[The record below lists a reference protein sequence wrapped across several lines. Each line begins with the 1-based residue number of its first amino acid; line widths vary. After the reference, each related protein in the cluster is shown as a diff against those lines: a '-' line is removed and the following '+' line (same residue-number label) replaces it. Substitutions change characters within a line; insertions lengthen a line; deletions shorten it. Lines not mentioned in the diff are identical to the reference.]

1 MSLVANQIN
10 IAVLDEDGSPGSI
23 ELKIP
28 TSVTEA
34 AGIVFSDSFATLCQA
49 VMIGGV
55 QSASITLSVDI
66 AGLGLATVAT
76 ALANTAKKFFSVWT
90 STIGKV
96 AKQLLPTIDETLLL
110 ADGSPDPASTPMN
123 DFLAANL
130 NGLTM
135 TSTNVVQP
143 CDSVDNDIITTT
155 RASELFAKK
164 KQ

>member
-10 IAVLDEDGSPGSI
+10 IGVIDESGSPGSI

-34 AGIVFSDSFATLCQA
+34 AGLVFSDAFATLCQ
-49 VMIGGV
+49 VVSIGGV
-55 QSASITLSVDI
+55 QNVSLTLSVDLT
-66 AGLGLATVAT
+66 GLGLATIAT
-76 ALANTAKKFFSVWT
+76 SLANTAKKFFSVWT

-110 ADGSPDPASTPMN
+110 ADGSPDPASAPMN
-123 DFLAANL
+123 AFLNANL
-130 NGLTM
+130 NGLTVV
-135 TSTNVVQP
+135 STNVIQP
-143 CDSVDNDIITTT
+143 CDSVDNDLIATT